1 MTFKQALKEAK
12 GDKYYYDPKT
22 KTGKLKHT
30 RRKYAVI
37 NNKPSDGIK

>member
-22 KTGKLKHT
+22 GTNKLKC
-30 RRKYAVI
+30 
-37 NNKPSDGIK
+37 SQ

>member
-22 KTGKLKHT
+22 GTSKLKGADSGS
-30 RRKYAVI
+30 R
-37 NNKPSDGIK
+37 